1 MANGQIS
8 AARPQVLTPLIAL
21 FTAASL
27 VVVGLAL
34 VKSPTDILFLLIVA
48 IGVVVA
54 FMRPDWFLYFCL
66 FTLPIDFARAIHGFP
81 VAVEEAYVFALP
93 LVVLHRLAGGKVVR
107 RLRFN
112 SVYLW
117 PVLALFAMTA
127 TFYFRG
133 QSRYGYIKG
142 MGRWGEAL
150 SIAWAILCV
159 ATTWDRLRKMIYSF
173 LGGAAVISILVFCQI
188 VARGPTW
195 FLFFVRGT
203 KATAFSPT
211 HVGES
216 TFIAMAWAGR
226 GMGLSGP
233 SGTAIFLEML
243 LPLALYRLLAA
254 ERKLTHYLMLA
265 VLWGGILLTF
275 TAVPIFSALGAS
287 LLLVLLMKRFNWKLV
302 LASGFTA
309 AVTGFLLTQSYV
321 QRRLVSH
328 VKAIRYDEL
337 YQRLSLWGMGL
348 RLFAKHP
355 LVGIGPRVGLYF
367 IMRWGQFWQTS
378 ALSLMNHPHE
388 TYILIGDTYGLL
400 GLICY
405 GWIWFRALQ
414 LGYRALRDR
423 SLGPRRFE
431 VVALACGVVTWLIQ
445 GLTDSVLA
453 GTEQFA
459 LLFLLEAGYLLLVAD
474 RQAALQDL
482 ASHGGREAN
491 ARLQGTREFSP
502 KSARRELAAARR
514 A

>member
-142 MGRWGEAL
+142 MGRFCEAL
-150 SIAWAILCV
+150 SIAWAILSL
-159 ATTWDRLRKMIYSF
+159 ATTWDRLRKMIYSL
-173 LGGAAVISILVFCQI
+173 LGGAAVISILVFWQM
-188 VARGPTW
+188 VVRGPTW
-195 FLFFVRGT
+195 FYFFVRGT
-203 KATAFSPT
+203 GATAFSPT
-211 HVGES
+211 HLDQVPW
-216 TFIAMAWAGR
+216 TGR

-233 SGTAIFLEML
+233 SGTGIFLEML

-265 VLWGGILLTF
+265 ALWGGMLLTF

-287 LLLVLLMKRFNWKLV
+287 LLLVLLMKKFNWKLV

-309 AVTGFLLTQSYV
+309 AFTGFVLMQSYI

-328 VKAIRYDEL
+328 IRAIRYDEL
-337 YQRLSLWGMGL
+337 YQRLSLWKMGWQ
-348 RLFAKHP
+348 LFERHP
-355 LVGIGPRVGLYF
+355 LVGIGPNVGTWF
-367 IMRWGQFWQTS
+367 ILRTGGFWES
-378 ALSLMNHPHE
+378 SPFWLLNHPHE
-388 TYILIGDTYGLL
+388 TYLQIADIYGVL
-400 GLICY
+400 GLVCY
-405 GWIWFRALQ
+405 GWIWLRALQ
-414 LGYRALRDR
+414 LGYRAFRDR
-423 SLGPRRFE
+423 SLGARRFE
-431 VVALACGVVTWLIQ
+431 VVALACGIVAWLIQ
-445 GLTDSVLA
+445 GFTDSMLA
-453 GTEQFA
+453 GTEE
-459 LLFLLEAGYLLLVAD
+459 LVVLFLLEAGYLLLLAD
-474 RQAALQDL
+474 RKVALQDL
-482 ASHGGREAN
+482 ASHARQEAN
-491 ARLQGTREFSP
+491 AHHGGAREFSP
-502 KSARRELAAARR
+502 KAARR
-514 A
+514 ALAASRR